1 MVKFF
6 KSKLLSVHI
15 YFEWVEWSKFSDGGT
30 MKKLTRSQQKHL
42 DIINAAK
49 EEFIEHGFLAANMD
63 RITASAEVSKRTLYR
78 HFESKEVLFE
88 SVLTI
93 INDSVNEN
101 VSYQFD
107 EEKSTEEQLNDIAYK
122 EIEILYQTYG
132 ISLARTIVMEFLR
145 QPEMAKNLIK
155 NIYSIRAITQ
165 WFNAAIEAGR
175 LKNVDSKLMTDVY
188 VSLFQGLFFW
198 PQVMNL
204 DTEPTG
210 DAVKS
215 KVDTVTSIF
224 IQSYGIK

>member
-1 MVKFF
+1 
-6 KSKLLSVHI
+6 
-15 YFEWVEWSKFSDGGT
+15 
-30 MKKLTRSQQKHL
+30 MKKLTRSQQKHF

-49 EEFIEHGFLAANMD
+49 VEFIEHGFLAANMD
-63 RITASAEVSKRTLYR
+63 RITSSAEVSKRTLYR

-93 INDSVNEN
+93 INESVNEN

-107 EEKSTEEQLNDIAYK
+107 EEKSTEDQLNDIAYK
-122 EIEILYQTYG
+122 EIDILYQTYG
-132 ISLARTIVMEFLR
+132 IPLARTIVMEFLR
-145 QPEMAKNLIK
+145 QPDMAKNLFK

-165 WFNAAIEAGR
+165 WFRSAIEAGR
-175 LKNVDSKLMTDVY
+175 LKNSDPKLMTDVY
-188 VSLFQGLFFW
+188 VSLFQGLLFW

-204 DTEPTG
+204 DTEPTE
-210 DAVKS
+210 DVMKT

>member
-1 MVKFF
+1 
-6 KSKLLSVHI
+6 
-15 YFEWVEWSKFSDGGT
+15 

-63 RITASAEVSKRTLYR
+63 RITSSAEVSKRTLYR
-78 HFESKEVLFE
+78 HFDSKEVLFE

-122 EIEILYQTYG
+122 EIEILYRTYG
-132 ISLARTIVMEFLR
+132 ISLARTIVMELLR
-145 QPEMAKNLIK
+145 QPDMAKNLIK
-155 NIYSIRAITQ
+155 NINSIRAITQ

-188 VSLFQGLFFW
+188 VSLFQGLLFW

-204 DTEPTG
+204 DTEPTD